1 MHKRLEIQPLS
12 ADAPIEFSQNNFGRP
27 AVLMGEYGGGVRKG
41 PRFLKGGTFE
51 GRKAYSCLQF
61 SDVGYIIKFVSL
73 YFAKVNE

>member
-1 MHKRLEIQPLS
+1 MN
-12 ADAPIEFSQNNFGRP
+12 AGFGGSSGIRD
-27 AVLMGEYGGGVRKG
+27 GGGVRKG